1 MKHQHFP
8 LFHIHY
14 QLFLPHILSQ
24 VPHDFFHFSL
34 TLRHSHKVSVV
45 RKRQAA
51 NFLPNHHTP
60 PPPLVLSLAFRPRI
74 HCEQS
79 LQSTDNPSPLHAP
92 FIISTIL
99 SSVLSV
105 PYTHASFCTL
115 SFPGA
120 FLYFRFLISLST
132 SSTVISVPSG
142 AVYFLFVSVSAFAT
156 TFLSSAIS

>member
-1 MKHQHFP
+1 MVSFISLS
-8 LFHIHY
+8 LFATVTRY
-14 QLFLPHILSQ
+14 QSSVNARLQ
-24 VPHDFFHFSL
+24 AFSL
-34 TLRHSHKVSVV
+34 TTTL
-45 RKRQAA
+45 
-51 NFLPNHHTP
+51 
-60 PPPLVLSLAFRPRI
+60 PPLVLSLAFRPRI

-79 LQSTDNPSPLHAP
+79 LQSTENPSPLHAQ